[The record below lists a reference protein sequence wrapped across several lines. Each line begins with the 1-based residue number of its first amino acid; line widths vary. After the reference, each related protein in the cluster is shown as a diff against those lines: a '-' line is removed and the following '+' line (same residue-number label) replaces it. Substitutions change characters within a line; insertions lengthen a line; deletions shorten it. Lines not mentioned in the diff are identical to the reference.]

1 MARPVRKRRV
11 MKLQE
16 RFLRQ
21 QGATEQEIREWRP
34 YLTAQIGAESNFQT
48 NLGSSAGA
56 RDVAQ
61 FMPTTAPSYGVTLGD
76 NKIKDDIRGQ
86 VRYMLPLLRRHG
98 VEGALRAYNAGPAAI
113 EASKSYAETNAYVS
127 KIQSSAS
134 QYKGLASGSA
144 GAVRQAGS
152 QGRLTPGKAPQLL
165 AGGTT
170 TDAKSAMLAALLDP
184 RKGMSLIDR
193 FQERID
199 SGQFTTTVG
208 PTSVPGV
215 APRYVDTQRGTHR
228 QPGQGGGG
236 GWFQKLKAEAN
247 RIDEAEVP
255 YLWPCGQAE
264 ARLEGHAA
272 GLQRRREP
280 HPRHQP
286 TGVGPVHVVGRAGP
300 RPEGEVHRLRQ
311 RGARPRGDRRPLLGH
326 VRVEPGGR
334 RGVDPEVPDQ
344 QGVPVPIRRPP
355 PWVISRQSV
364 PSVGRYRDARSRRS
378 QDPGGPS

>member
-236 GWFQKLKAEAN
+236 GWFQKVQQEAN

-255 YLWPCGQAE
+255 YLWGG
-264 ARLEGHAA
+264 GHAGKQKRGSKVTPLDCSGA
-272 GLQRRREP
+272 VSRILGIN
-280 HPRHQP
+280 PRVSGQFMSWGAP
-286 TGVGPVHVVGRAGP
+286 GRDPKGKFTVYANAEHVLVEIGGHFWGTSGSN
-300 RPEGEVHRLRQ
+300 PEGGAGWIPKSQISKEYLSRYVARHR
-311 RGARPRGDRRPLLGH
+311 G
-326 VRVEPGGR
+326 
-334 RGVDPEVPDQ
+334 
-344 QGVPVPIRRPP
+344 
-355 PWVISRQSV
+355 
-364 PSVGRYRDARSRRS
+364 
-378 QDPGGPS
+378 